1 MPSASSSLLLVS
13 SPLELEL
20 LTLFLLS
27 TLSGVL
33 LLFFAFFFFLFSF
46 SFSSS
51 PMKLISS
58 FTLMWPLLAM
68 LHSVAST
75 LLGLEVKVVQP
86 RNGVLCA
93 EVVRAELGLQD
104 LQACLLVLHSQRIE
118 RWLHQG
124 QRNGDGV
131 VRGRRLNVVSAQQA
145 LVYLQ
150 GLLEIAQAETH
161 PPLALLH
168 HRDVDVGGRG
178 VGVLLAH
185 AEVEEDSALS
195 T

>member
-33 LLFFAFFFFLFSF
+33 LLFFACFFFLFSF

-68 LHSVAST
+68 LHSVASA
-75 LLGLEVKVVQP
+75 P
-86 RNGVLCA
+86 
-93 EVVRAELGLQD
+93 
-104 LQACLLVLHSQRIE
+104 S
-118 RWLHQG
+118 W
-124 QRNGDGV
+124 
-131 VRGRRLNVVSAQQA
+131 A
-145 LVYLQ
+145 L
-150 GLLEIAQAETH
+150 
-161 PPLALLH
+161 
-168 HRDVDVGGRG
+168 R
-178 VGVLLAH
+178 
-185 AEVEEDSALS
+185 SK
-195 T
+195 